1 MKLKIIKQM
10 IYKSNSFN
18 ILVSTTIQENH
29 LLVVDL
35 DEKIGWYILYSDF
48 RKRFLLID
56 FMNFDTFVNMLID

>member
-48 RKRFLLID
+48 RKCFLLID
-56 FMNFDTFVNMLID
+56 FMNFDMFVNMLID

>member
-18 ILVSTTIQENH
+18 VLVWTTIQENH

-35 DEKIGWYILYSDF
+35 DEKIG
-48 RKRFLLID
+48 
-56 FMNFDTFVNMLID
+56 